1 MLYLK
6 IESRLKKTI
15 KNLLPD
21 ADLSLISLNPCK
33 DTRFGDYQTPGLIT
47 LAKQRKI
54 NPRQL
59 ALQVLDS
66 LSLQDLFVQAE
77 IAGPG
82 FLNFKLLPKAIGKA
96 VFEACKEQ
104 HPFINQTETPSTIVI
119 DFGSP
124 NVAKPMHVGHIRSTI
139 LGACLVKLHRLL
151 GNRVISDNH
160 IGDWGTQFGKLIL
173 GWKTALDKKALAEDP
188 IKELERLYK
197 LINAASEE
205 KEVVLESARQEL
217 VKLQKGDPENLE
229 IWKQM
234 IQLSQSQFNMIYD
247 RLNVKFDYTL
257 GESFYN
263 NRLKGIV
270 SELVE
275 KRIAEESQG
284 AYAVFFKEDPELK
297 EHPAIIQKRDG
308 AANYATTDLATLE
321 YRMKT
326 WNPNQII
333 YVTDGRQQ
341 LHFKQVFSIFKR
353 WKGSSP
359 IKLTHVWFG
368 TILGENGKPF
378 KTRSGEVIKLV
389 DLLDEAEERALA
401 VVQEKNPNLPLEI
414 QKNIARVVGI
424 GAIKY
429 ADLLPNRQ
437 SDYMFNW
444 NKMLAFNGNTAPY
457 LLYAYTRIQSIFRKY
472 EKEKSKAFDISQIS
486 EEDIFY
492 QETYEFAL
500 AKHLFSFG
508 LVLQQAAD
516 DSRPNIL
523 CNYVYELAGLFAS
536 FYEHCPVLKSE
547 GSEQISRLAL
557 CHVTARVL
565 KIGLQ
570 TLGLETLEEM

>member
-341 LHFKQVFSIFKR
+341 LHFKQVFKVIELLGFDWYQGLHHIPYGLVSLKEGKMSTRKGQVIFAED
-353 WKGSSP
+353 
-359 IKLTHVWFG
+359 
-368 TILGENGKPF
+368 ILN
-378 KTRSGEVIKLV
+378 
-389 DLLDEAEERALA
+389 EAIQRIREIID
-401 VVQEKNPNLPLEI
+401 EKNPDLED
-414 QKNIARVVGI
+414 KEEVARMVGVGAIIFNDLYNQRIKDVIFSWDKILNFDGETGPYVQYTHARATSVLKKAGITEVTGDIDYSVLTDEASMALLKELSRFPQVVVDASEKFEPFVISRYSVAVAQAFNKFYHDCQINVDEERVKMARLKLVILTKKVIKDSLELLGI
-424 GAIKY
+424 GA
-429 ADLLPNRQ
+429 P
-437 SDYMFNW
+437 
-444 NKMLAFNGNTAPY
+444 
-457 LLYAYTRIQSIFRKY
+457 
-472 EKEKSKAFDISQIS
+472 
-486 EEDIFY
+486 
-492 QETYEFAL
+492 
-500 AKHLFSFG
+500 
-508 LVLQQAAD
+508 
-516 DSRPNIL
+516 
-523 CNYVYELAGLFAS
+523 
-536 FYEHCPVLKSE
+536 
-547 GSEQISRLAL
+547 EQ
-557 CHVTARVL
+557 
-565 KIGLQ
+565 
-570 TLGLETLEEM
+570 M